1 MAEIAVFIKTFIRE
15 ETFFN
20 CIESVIE
27 YMSDNHISNRLY
39 IADDG
44 EISEK
49 KKKLYKNLRCK
60 GHIILELP
68 FNTGASKS
76 RNLLLSELQD
86 ERYILRMDDD
96 FELTNE
102 TNIFA
107 LTKILD
113 KKSNIGVVADLER
126 QVGIGKSVFSK
137 QISPYQGF
145 FIKKGTILVKK
156 IIPLNKFDYFYVDGI
171 KCAKC
176 DFSRN
181 MLLIRRDIFKEI
193 KWEEKIKFAGEH
205 LDFMLQIKHST
216 WDLVFTPLSIHSHRE
231 DIKNTNKSIYS
242 KTKVANMERKN
253 IYIKKW
259 NIERITISRPILYIF
274 KAAFLKFVNIL
285 GKFANT
291 IFIKIRRKN

>member
-1 MAEIAVFIKTFIRE
+1 MAEIAVFIKTFMRE

-20 CIESVIE
+20 CIKSVMQ
-27 YMSDNHISNRLY
+27 YMSNNHISYRLY

-49 KKKLYKNLRCK
+49 TKKLYENLRCK
-60 GHIILELP
+60 GHIILKLP

-76 RNLLLSELQD
+76 RNLLLGELQD
-86 ERYILRMDDD
+86 ERYVLRMDDD

-102 TNIFA
+102 TNIFT
-107 LTKILD
+107 LKKILD
-113 KKSNIGVVADLER
+113 KKFNIGVVADLER

-145 FIKKGTILVKK
+145 FIKTGTTLVKK
-156 IIPLNKFDYFYVDGI
+156 IVPINKFDYFYVDGI

-181 MLLIRRDIFKEI
+181 MLLLKRDIFREI
-193 KWEEKIKFAGEH
+193 KWEEKLKFAGEH
-205 LDFMLQIKHST
+205 LDFMLQIKHSP
-216 WDLVFTPLSIHSHRE
+216 WDLVFTPLSIHLHRE
-231 DIKNTNKSIYS
+231 DIENTNKSIYS
-242 KTKVANMERKN
+242 KTKITNMERDI
-253 IYIKKW
+253 IYKKKW
-259 NIERITISRPILYIF
+259 NIERITISRPIFYLF

-285 GKFANT
+285 QKFANT
-291 IFIKIRRKN
+291 IFIK

>member
-1 MAEIAVFIKTFIRE
+1 MAEIAVFIKTFMRE

-20 CIESVIE
+20 CIKSVMQ
-27 YMSDNHISNRLY
+27 YMSNNNISYRLY
-39 IADDG
+39 ISDDG
-44 EISEK
+44 KISEK

-86 ERYILRMDDD
+86 ERYVLRMDDD

-107 LTKILD
+107 LKKILD

-126 QVGIGKSVFSK
+126 QVGIGKSVLSK
-137 QISPYQGF
+137 QISPYQGYI
-145 FIKKGTILVKK
+145 IKKGTTLVKK
-156 IIPLNKFDYFYVDGI
+156 IVPLNKFDYFYVDGI
-171 KCAKC
+171 KYAKC

-181 MLLIRRDIFKEI
+181 MLLIRLDIFNEI
-193 KWEEKIKFAGEH
+193 KWEEKLKFAGEH
-205 LDFMLQIKHST
+205 LDFMLQIKYSS
-216 WDLVFTPLSIHSHRE
+216 WDLVFTPFSIHLHRE
-231 DIKNTNKSIYS
+231 DIENTNKSVYS
-242 KTKVANMERKN
+242 KTKIANMERKI
-253 IYIKKW
+253 IYKKKW

-285 GKFANT
+285 GKLAKT
-291 IFIKIRRKN
+291 IFIK

>member
-1 MAEIAVFIKTFIRE
+1 MAEIAVFIKTFMRE

-20 CIESVIE
+20 CINSLMEH
-27 YMSDNHISNRLY
+27 MSNNHISYRLY

-49 KKKLYKNLRCK
+49 KKKLYENLRCK

-76 RNLLLSELQD
+76 RNLLLGELQD
-86 ERYILRMDDD
+86 ERYVLRMDDD

-107 LTKILD
+107 MKKILN
-113 KKSNIGVVADLER
+113 KKPEIGVVAGLER
-126 QVGIGKSVFSK
+126 QIGIGKSVFSK

-145 FIKKGTILVKK
+145 FIKKGTKLVKK
-156 IIPLNKFDYFYVDGI
+156 IVPLNKFDYFYVDGI

-181 MLLIRRDIFKEI
+181 MLLTKRDIFKEI
-193 KWEEKIKFAGEH
+193 KWEEKLKFSGEH
-205 LDFMLQIKHST
+205 FDFMLQIKYSP
-216 WDLVFTPLSIHSHRE
+216 WDLVFTPFSIHLHRE
-231 DIKNTNKSIYS
+231 DIENTNKSIYN
-242 KTKVANMERKN
+242 KTKIANIEKKI
-253 IYIKKW
+253 IYKKKW
-259 NIERITISRPILYIF
+259 DIERTTISRPVLNIF
-274 KAAFLKFVNIL
+274 RAAFVKFVDIL
-285 GKFANT
+285 LKLTKT
-291 IFIKIRRKN
+291 IFIK

>member
-1 MAEIAVFIKTFIRE
+1 MAEIAVFIKTFMRE

-20 CIESVIE
+20 CINSLMEH
-27 YMSDNHISNRLY
+27 MSNNHISYRLY

-49 KKKLYKNLRCK
+49 KKKLYENLRCE

-86 ERYILRMDDD
+86 ERYVLRMDDD

-107 LTKILD
+107 LKKILD

-145 FIKKGTILVKK
+145 FIKKGTKLVKK
-156 IIPLNKFDYFYVDGI
+156 IVPINKFDYFYVDGI

-181 MLLIRRDIFKEI
+181 MLLIKRDIFKEI
-193 KWEEKIKFAGEH
+193 KWEEKLKFAGEH
-205 LDFMLQIKHST
+205 LDFMLQIKYSS
-216 WDLVFTPLSIHSHRE
+216 WDLVFTPLSIHLHRE
-231 DIKNTNKSIYS
+231 DIENTNKSIYN
-242 KTKVANMERKN
+242 KTKIANMERDI
-253 IYIKKW
+253 IYKKKW
-259 NIERITISRPILYIF
+259 NIKKIIVSRPVPYLL
-274 KAAFLKFVNIL
+274 KAAFQKVISIF
-285 GKFANT
+285 GKLVKT
-291 IFIKIRRKN
+291 IFIK